1 MDTQKFET
9 PNNELE
15 ISNQGTLR
23 RLTSY
28 STGRYENRNLVSPFV
43 MEISPGLF
51 ATFKEPEPAYLGP
64 RWTAWIDP
72 EGQLYF
78 FREGPLR
85 VVTEAYLYRPD
96 IMENLCRWIEHIES
110 LLSDAEMT
118 ISKDIELFLELE
130 GENCAYYF
138 VDHATCA
145 QFWMESLETDQLGLP
160 PVVSTSHLKIVLEE
174 LYWVHVEHFPMH
186 LRGLPTQKLDEVL
199 SIFYHGL
206 CDQMTSRVS
215 TFLYTTTECK
225 DFVNILQGCR
235 GNMDNGHTTWIIA
248 RLWSVIN
255 HNKYLTYYGQENS
268 RLSRDQSI
276 LFDPEQK
283 HRWISKVMAYLTF
296 KTSRTH
302 LARLD
307 DVFVDHIVY
316 ADRWAQLVGDCLKQW
331 RATASGA
338 FAGLV
343 LHLPFLLLNS
353 PSPAL
358 LTASAALFSSSL
370 GSSILLEHRY
380 EPMEGLSATDA
391 MDYLES
397 IQSPIF
403 KFQLVAFAFSLPKAL
418 LLWGCLVLLANCLL
432 LVAKYFGLRLALVF
446 AVLSLLV
453 ISALYGTT
461 SATLRPS
468 WAKFMG
474 IFRRKSEDAAIQMV

>member
-1 MDTQKFET
+1 MDTQEFET
-9 PNNELE
+9 PDNELE

-23 RLTSY
+23 RITSY
-28 STGRYENRNLVSPFV
+28 STGRYENRDLVSPFV

-51 ATFKEPEPAYLGP
+51 TTFKEPEPAYLGP
-64 RWTAWIDP
+64 RWTAWVGP

-96 IMENLCRWIEHIES
+96 TMENLCRWIEHIES
-110 LLSDAEMT
+110 FLSDAKMT
-118 ISKDIELFLELE
+118 ISEDIELFLELE

-145 QFWMESLETDQLGLP
+145 QFWLESLETDQLGLP
-160 PVVSTSHLKIVLEE
+160 PVISTSHLKIVLEE

-186 LRGLPTQKLDEVL
+186 LRGLPTQKLDEIL
-199 SIFYHGL
+199 SIFHHGL

-225 DFVNILQGCR
+225 DFMTFCR
-235 GNMDNGHTTWIIA
+235 VVEYFFPITFFSD
-248 RLWSVIN
+248 

-307 DVFVDHIVY
+307 DVFVDHMVY

-331 RATASGA
+331 RATASG
-338 FAGLV
+338 V
-343 LHLPFLLLNS
+343 RIMLHLPFLLLNS

-358 LTASAALFSSSL
+358 LTASAALFSSAL

-397 IQSPIF
+397 IQSPVF
-403 KFQLVAFAFSLPKAL
+403 KFQLVALAFSLPKAL

-453 ISALYGTT
+453 ILVLYGTT
-461 SATLRPS
+461 SATLCPS
-468 WAKFMG
+468 WAKFMR
-474 IFRRKSEDAAIQMV
+474 IFRQKSEDAAVQMV